1 MRAATPVGNQER
13 EGYSVNRKI
22 GAEREKLIYIYI
34 YIFCFSLVT
43 MRIYVHVREKV
54 IALECGD
61 GTQDVIWLGNA
72 AMVHYDASF
81 GRKYGSPNCIQK
93 EGGITCDPE
102 ARVCD
107 LLDDNQHVF
116 AVLDGDD

>member
-1 MRAATPVGNQER
+1 
-13 EGYSVNRKI
+13 
-22 GAEREKLIYIYI
+22 
-34 YIFCFSLVT
+34 

-72 AMVHYDASF
+72 AMVHYDSSF
-81 GRKYGSPNCIQK
+81 GRKYGSPKCIQK
-93 EGGITCDPE
+93 EGGITCDPD

-116 AVLDGDD
+116 AVLDTDDDDDNEATP

>member
-1 MRAATPVGNQER
+1 MHLGEEIKGRER
-13 EGYSVNRKI
+13 ERRK
-22 GAEREKLIYIYI
+22 E
-34 YIFCFSLVT
+34 LVS

-72 AMVHYDASF
+72 AMVHYDSSF
-81 GRKYGSPNCIQK
+81 GRKYGSPKCIQK
-93 EGGITCDPE
+93 EGGITCDPD

-116 AVLDGDD
+116 AVLDTDDDDENEATP